1 MICDGDGCGGC
12 ANECVSGGRG
22 RKRLVAGVGGRGGCP
37 ERRDPDRYLFWM
49 ADFRRAGSLHPPPP
63 GNTPTHSKE
72 QSRKGKDREIGR
84 SRVCLRSFPRSD
96 RACMCACVL
105 VRTSAPAWR
114 LRRFRQP
121 EPETQPSTMV
131 FFFCFIVVRTL
142 LIYIRG
148 GEGRQRNSQLASSID
163 ASESLSS
170 PSEFGS

>member
-1 MICDGDGCGGC
+1 MCVGGEREEALGCGGGW
-12 ANECVSGGRG
+12 AGRVSREKRPRSVLVLDGRLSS
-22 RKRLVAGVGGRGGCP
+22 RWFSP
-37 ERRDPDRYLFWM
+37 
-49 ADFRRAGSLHPPPP
+49 PPPP

>member
-1 MICDGDGCGGC
+1 MSVCRGG
-12 ANECVSGGRG
+12 EGGSAWLRG
-22 RKRLVAGVGGRGGCP
+22 WVGGAGVQREETQIGTCSGWP
-37 ERRDPDRYLFWM
+37 TFVALVL
-49 ADFRRAGSLHPPPP
+49 STPPP